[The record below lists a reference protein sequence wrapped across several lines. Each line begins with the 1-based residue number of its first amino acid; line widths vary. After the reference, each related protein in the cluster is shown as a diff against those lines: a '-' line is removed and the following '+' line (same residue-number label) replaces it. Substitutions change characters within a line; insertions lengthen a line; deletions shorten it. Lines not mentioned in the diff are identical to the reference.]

1 MPDEA
6 RHILGLDHAVFNQ
19 LGAADDALQR
29 RFELVRYICRKF
41 AACLLGGLTLG
52 DVKAQKHR
60 ADGLAAGV
68 DAADVKLIDT
78 PGKLGA
84 RFAVSGVL
92 RAGNCL
98 RNVQTPVEREK
109 ILPYAAVFRAE
120 ELSGSGVDA
129 QNRALVVKQD
139 KPLGHTLRD
148 VGEFVGFALQLQK
161 LIVNLA
167 VLALDAAQKGRDLV
181 VGVCIERVVQID
193 GVERLDDAAGK
204 APGKKRAENYGGK
217 RNNQNRLEHAQK
229 QDRQRL
235 AQNAD
240 AKHCAVRQALCH
252 VDRLFQKRLRIARAF
267 AFAGG

>member
-1 MPDEA
+1 M
-6 RHILGLDHAVFNQ
+6 
-19 LGAADDALQR
+19 
-29 RFELVRYICRKF
+29 
-41 AACLLGGLTLG
+41 T
-52 DVKAQKHR
+52 
-60 ADGLAAGV
+60 
-68 DAADVKLIDT
+68 
-78 PGKLGA
+78 
-84 RFAVSGVL
+84 GVL

-204 APGKKRAENYGGK
+204 APGQKRAENHSGEH
-217 RNNQNRLEHAQK
+217 NNQNRLEHAKK
-229 QDRQRL
+229 QHRERL
-235 AQNAD
+235 PRNAD
-240 AKHCAVRQALCH
+240 TKHGPVGQALCD

>member
-1 MPDEA
+1 M
-6 RHILGLDHAVFNQ
+6 
-19 LGAADDALQR
+19 
-29 RFELVRYICRKF
+29 
-41 AACLLGGLTLG
+41 
-52 DVKAQKHR
+52 
-60 ADGLAAGV
+60 
-68 DAADVKLIDT
+68 
-78 PGKLGA
+78 
-84 RFAVSGVL
+84 
-92 RAGNCL
+92 
-98 RNVQTPVEREK
+98 
-109 ILPYAAVFRAE
+109 
-120 ELSGSGVDA
+120 
-129 QNRALVVKQD
+129 
-139 KPLGHTLRD
+139 
-148 VGEFVGFALQLQK
+148 
-161 LIVNLA
+161 
-167 VLALDAAQKGRDLV
+167 LALDAAQKGRDLV